1 MYTEGSREEL
11 KKLVFSLCSAE
22 GVAGCE
28 ENAAALAEALLRRY
42 TDRISRSPLG
52 SVTAMLG
59 EGERCLLLDAHLD
72 QIGLVVTNLLE
83 RGFLRFSRCGGI
95 DRRVLIGKPVVILGR
110 RRVRGIISSI
120 PPQLAKAADDKLP
133 EMEEMMI
140 DTGLAE
146 DELKELVVPGDRILI
161 EAEPVSLLND
171 RVASP
176 ALDDRCSMAAI
187 LRCLELLQGKQLP
200 CRLAVQFSVQEET
213 GGSGAETGAFALQ
226 PDEAIAVDVS
236 FAQGPGVP
244 EKIVARLGEGPL
256 IGISPALSHRMSKV
270 LEELAQENGIP
281 YQLEVMGGATGTN
294 ADNIVQAGGG
304 AVTGLVS
311 IAQRSM
317 HTAVEI
323 VSLADVEAT
332 AQLLAAYVLKGGVC
346 NG

>member
-1 MYTEGSREEL
+1 MHTTGSQEEL
-11 KKLVFSLCSAE
+11 KKLIFSLCGAE
-22 GVAGCE
+22 GIAGRE
-28 ENAAALAEALLRRY
+28 EDAAALAEALLRQY
-42 TDRISRSPLG
+42 TDQISRSPLG
-52 SVTAMLG
+52 SVTAVLG

-72 QIGLVVTNLLE
+72 QIGLIVTNLLE
-83 RGFLRFSRCGGI
+83 RGFLRFSRCGGM

-110 RRVRGIISSI
+110 RRVRGIVSSI
-120 PPQLAKAADDKLP
+120 PPHLAKAGDDKLP
-133 EMEEMMI
+133 ELEEMMI

-146 DELKELVVPGDRILI
+146 DELKKLVAPGDRILV

-171 RVASP
+171 RIASP

-187 LRCLELLQGKQLP
+187 LRCLELLRGKRLP

-213 GGSGAETGAFALQ
+213 GGSGAATGAFALQ

-244 EKIVARLGEGPL
+244 EKIVARLGKGPL
-256 IGISPALSHRMSKV
+256 IGVSPALSRRMSET
-270 LEELAQENGIP
+270 LEELAKENEIP

-294 ADNIVQAGGG
+294 ADNIAQAGGG
-304 AVTGLVS
+304 AVTGLIS

-323 VSLADVEAT
+323 VSLGDVEAT

>member
-1 MYTEGSREEL
+1 MGTTGSLEDL
-11 KKLVFSLCSAE
+11 KTLIFSLCGAD
-22 GVAGCE
+22 GVAGRE
-28 ENAAALAEALLRRY
+28 ENAAALAETLLRQY
-42 TDRISRSPLG
+42 TGRVSRSPLG

-72 QIGLVVTNLLE
+72 QIGLIVTNLLE
-83 RGFLRFSRCGGI
+83 RGFLRFSRCGGM

-120 PPQLAKAADDKLP
+120 PPHLAKAGDDKLP
-133 EMEEMMI
+133 ELEEMMI
-140 DTGLAE
+140 DTGLEE
-146 DELKELVVPGDRILI
+146 DELKRLVAPGDCILV
-161 EAEPVSLLND
+161 EADPVCLQND
-171 RVASP
+171 RIAGP

-187 LRCLELLQGKQLP
+187 LRCLELLRGKELP

-213 GGSGAETGAFALQ
+213 GGSGAATGAFALR

-244 EKIVARLGEGPL
+244 EKITAQLGKGPL
-256 IGISPALSHRMSKV
+256 IGISPALSRRMSDT
-270 LEELAQENGIP
+270 LRQLAEEEKIP
-281 YQLEVMGGATGTN
+281 YQLEVMGGRTGTN
-294 ADNIVQAGGG
+294 ADDIAQAGGG
-304 AVTGLVS
+304 AVTGLIS